1 MQRFSLTG
9 TANHVLRI
17 GDQWEIRAQKMA
29 IDFRTTSTPKC
40 QDYPHLALFPYPIQ
54 SLLVKQY
61 KIARKEIVADE
72 EPQESVEDDLVCP
85 TDCLFYRQYQLPCK
99 HLWHYYITILPF
111 STTD

>member
-29 IDFRTTSTPKC
+29 INFCTTSTLEC

-61 KIARKEIVADE
+61 KIARKEIVAGE
-72 EPQESVEDDLVCP
+72 EPQESVEDD
-85 TDCLFYRQYQLPCK
+85 QYQLRCK
-99 HLWHYYITILPF
+99 HLWHYYITTLPF